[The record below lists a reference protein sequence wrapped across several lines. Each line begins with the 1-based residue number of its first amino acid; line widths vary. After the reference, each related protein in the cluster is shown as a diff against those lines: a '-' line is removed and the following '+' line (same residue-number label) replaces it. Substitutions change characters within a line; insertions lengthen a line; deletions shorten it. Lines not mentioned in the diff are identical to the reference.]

1 MPLNPTGPSGELSS
15 CLPCLRSSSGSY
27 CLGAS
32 CIPLQPHILCPSDTG
47 LLAPSPFL
55 AFVCAQSLSQ
65 AWLFT
70 TSWDCSPPGSS
81 VLGTLQAR
89 ILEWVPISSS
99 RGSSRPRD
107 RTCISCIGRWILYHW
122 ATWKV
127 PHAFISLAHSM
138 ASARIDL
145 PWLSHLVIALFSNV
159 QLRSF
164 VLMKLFLLAHHP
176 QDEHYFW
183 FFMTRCAYVYHSC
196 ETSFHDL
203 SFSSLS
209 LPHQL
214 DCRLREG
221 SHVLCIPS
229 AFSQCFM
236 KVCGMN
242 E

>member
-1 MPLNPTGPSGELSS
+1 MNSQAAYRVLDHLLVPTAFVFHVFPSSLTFYALATQDCLHPRLFLPLCVLSHS
-15 CLPCLRSSSGSY
+15 VKPDS
-27 CLGAS
+27 
-32 CIPLQPHILCPSDTG
+32 LQPPGTVARQAPLSLG
-47 LLAPSPFL
+47 LSRQEYWSEFPFP
-55 AFVCAQSLSQ
+55 
-65 AWLFT
+65 
-70 TSWDCSPPGSS
+70 PPGDLPDPGIEPASPA
-81 VLGTLQAR
+81 LAGEFCTT
-89 ILEWVPISSS
+89 E
-99 RGSSRPRD
+99 
-107 RTCISCIGRWILYHW
+107 
-122 ATWKV
+122 
-127 PHAFISLAHSM
+127 PHGKYLMLISLAHSVS
-138 ASARIDL
+138 SARIDL

-159 QLRSF
+159 QLRSL

-176 QDEHYFW
+176 QDEHCFW

-209 LPHQL
+209 LPHPL

-229 AFSQCFM
+229 AFSRCFI